1 MKVFTFARQMIT
13 ICVFSMILTFAPQ
26 SPAASYTSLVV
37 FGDSLSDSGNIFDLF
52 GGALGP
58 NAPFTEGRFTSK
70 YTNGDPGLVW
80 VEHLAAHIS
89 VPLDNSIAGG
99 SNYAYGGARAQEGP
113 SQLIPSLPDQL
124 SFYYSDLSVV
134 GATVDQTGLFVV
146 YAGGNDV
153 RDNDASNSGA
163 AIGVVIQSLY
173 DQGARNFLIPNLP
186 DIGLT
191 PESLAG
197 LAPGGLAAV
206 ISAATATH
214 NAGVAAQLATLA
226 GLEGINIFDFDLFV
240 LFNDILSDPATFGL
254 TNVNQACAGL
264 EPTNGFC
271 IDPDTYL
278 FFDGIHP
285 TAIVHEMMGQ
295 RAYNALN
302 ALPIA
307 PSDDFCFPIKAS
319 NGNVVMIC
327 L

>member
-1 MKVFTFARQMIT
+1 
-13 ICVFSMILTFAPQ
+13 
-26 SPAASYTSLVV
+26 
-37 FGDSLSDSGNIFDLF
+37 
-52 GGALGP
+52 
-58 NAPFTEGRFTSK
+58 
-70 YTNGDPGLVW
+70 
-80 VEHLAAHIS
+80 
-89 VPLDNSIAGG
+89 
-99 SNYAYGGARAQEGP
+99 
-113 SQLIPSLPDQL
+113 
-124 SFYYSDLSVV
+124 
-134 GATVDQTGLFVV
+134 
-146 YAGGNDV
+146 V

-285 TAIVHEMMGQ
+285 TSIVHEMMGQ
-295 RAYNALN
+295 CAQ
-302 ALPIA
+302 
-307 PSDDFCFPIKAS
+307 
-319 NGNVVMIC
+319 C
-327 L
+327 LAHSTLR